1 MGASTIAHLLLQAR
15 RETQTAEEEEEAYH
29 CSPSLSQ
36 SLSLNQSLSLS
47 QFLSLSRSLNRSL
60 SRPLSRP
67 LSLSHSP
74 NRMQGIVSQLVP
86 AIMQQHVHL
95 LQQIVSYTAPSA
107 SVFQGQAVC

>member
-15 RETQTAEEEEEAYH
+15 RETQTAEEEEEGYH

-47 QFLSLSRSLNRSL
+47 QFLSLSRSL

-86 AIMQQHVHL
+86 AIMQQHVRL